1 LLPLAISLMAGCASL
16 PENIVREETAK
27 LDTTTSSLAQAFAQH
42 ATAHPG
48 QSGAYPLGQG
58 KEALAA
64 RVTLARRAELSLDVQ
79 YYIWHNDDSGRL
91 MLKELLAAADRG
103 VRVRILIDDLG
114 VNAANDDVFR
124 WLDAH
129 PQVSVVLFNP
139 IATRNSRKLGLISDP
154 RRLNRRMHNKSMTAD
169 NTVTIVG
176 GRNIGDEYFALNELV
191 NFADMDVLAIGPV
204 ADQVVDSFDIY
215 WNSTAA
221 IPISAF
227 HQSPASAEDL
237 AQGRAALNAAVRQSS
252 DTYDDVRRDVLSTSH
267 LAELE
272 AGKLNFYWA
281 GITALY
287 DSPDKAAADHD
298 SELLLQQLGSLLG
311 KAQSDLLIVSP
322 YFVPGKAGTAGL
334 VAAAQRG
341 VRVQIV
347 TNSLAATDVG
357 AVHAGYKKW
366 RRKLLEG
373 GVKLYEMMPSASNAG
388 SDGSKRSIM
397 GSSGASL
404 HAKLFVIDRQ
414 QVFIGSMNLD
424 PRSVQINT
432 EIGLLID
439 SAEMAGDLLQQIEGF
454 LGLACYRVD
463 LQAVHADQSQ
473 GKQQLVWIENSAG
486 EQIRYTDEPKTTF
499 WQRLSVAIISL
510 FPIDSQL

>member
-1 LLPLAISLMAGCASL
+1 
-16 PENIVREETAK
+16 
-27 LDTTTSSLAQAFAQH
+27 
-42 ATAHPG
+42 
-48 QSGAYPLGQG
+48 
-58 KEALAA
+58 
-64 RVTLARRAELSLDVQ
+64 
-79 YYIWHNDDSGRL
+79 
-91 MLKELLAAADRG
+91 
-103 VRVRILIDDLG
+103 
-114 VNAANDDVFR
+114 
-124 WLDAH
+124 
-129 PQVSVVLFNP
+129 
-139 IATRNSRKLGLISDP
+139 
-154 RRLNRRMHNKSMTAD
+154 
-169 NTVTIVG
+169 
-176 GRNIGDEYFALNELV
+176 
-191 NFADMDVLAIGPV
+191 
-204 ADQVVDSFDIY
+204 
-215 WNSTAA
+215 
-221 IPISAF
+221 
-227 HQSPASAEDL
+227 
-237 AQGRAALNAAVRQSS
+237 
-252 DTYDDVRRDVLSTSH
+252 
-267 LAELE
+267 
-272 AGKLNFYWA
+272 
-281 GITALY
+281 
-287 DSPDKAAADHD
+287 
-298 SELLLQQLGSLLG
+298 
-311 KAQSDLLIVSP
+311 
-322 YFVPGKAGTAGL
+322 
-334 VAAAQRG
+334 
-341 VRVQIV
+341 VQIV

-373 GVKLYEMMPSASNAG
+373 GVKLYEMMPSASNAD